1 MTVQEFRNEFD
12 LLYDNIAS
20 KGAPGLDDYEVSVL
34 LTIAQEELVKNK
46 NTPKSNKLQEGFEQS
61 EKRRSELKNLIKD
74 YKVNETASFLQSSVE
89 EFSNNIAD
97 NSSFY
102 RIPNDVF
109 LIKYESAFIKTD
121 NCSNLQVE
129 VKPLTL
135 DEYNKQKKNPFKKP
149 NNKIIWRLD
158 YNSIEPGGNV
168 VELISNHPINQYNM
182 RYLKQPSPIILIDLN
197 TEEYLD
203 SGLTILGQ
211 TQQQTSE
218 LHPNFHSEIVRRAV
232 ELATL
237 SYKEN
242 NLNNL
247 VNLYQRKE

>member
-20 KGAPGLDDYEVSVL
+20 KGAPGLDDYEVSVF
-34 LTIAQEELVKNK
+34 LTLGQEELIKNK
-46 NTPKSNKLQEGFEQS
+46 NTPKSNKLQEGFDQT
-61 EKRRSELKNLIKD
+61 EKRRVELKELLKD
-74 YKVNETASFLQSSVE
+74 FKNTTPIENTESYQIEL
-89 EFSNNIAD
+89 
-97 NSSFY
+97 NSKFY
-102 RIPNDVF
+102 TIPDDVF
-109 LIKYESAFIKTD
+109 LIKYESAFIRES
-121 NCSNLQVE
+121 NCPKKLVE
-129 VKPLTL
+129 VKPITL
-135 DEYNKQKKNPFKKP
+135 DEYNKQRNNPFKKP

-158 YNSIEPGGNV
+158 FNSAEPGSNAI
-168 VELISNHPINQYNM
+168 ELLSEHPIEQYNL
-182 RYLKQPSPIILIDLN
+182 RYIKQPSPIILKDLDTN
-197 TEEYLD
+197 EFED

>member
-20 KGAPGLDDYEVSVL
+20 KGAPGLDDYEVSVF
-34 LTIAQEELVKNK
+34 LTLAQEELIKNK
-46 NTPKSNKLQEGFEQS
+46 NTPKSNKLQEGFDQS
-61 EKRRSELKNLIKD
+61 EKRRVEFKELLKTHKVTSSLNTSDNIKI
-74 YKVNETASFLQSSVE
+74 S
-89 EFSNNIAD
+89 D
-97 NSSFY
+97 NSNFY
-102 RIPNDVF
+102 SIPEDVF
-109 LIKYESAFIKTD
+109 LIKYESALINTD
-121 NCSNLQVE
+121 NCSNLEVE
-129 VKPLTL
+129 VKPITL
-135 DEYNKQKKNPFKKP
+135 DEYNKQRKNPFKKP

-168 VELISNHPINQYNM
+168 VELISNHTINEYNM
-182 RYLKQPSPIILIDLN
+182 RYIKQPSPIILIDLN
-197 TEEYLD
+197 TDDYLD
-203 SGLTILGQ
+203 SGLSILGQ

>member
-20 KGAPGLDDYEVSVL
+20 KGAPGLDDYEVSVF
-34 LTIAQEELVKNK
+34 LTLAQEELVKNK

-61 EKRRSELKNLIKD
+61 EKRRVELKELIRD
-74 YKVNETASFLQSSVE
+74 YKVLNPILTGISTSITT
-89 EFSNNIAD
+89 NNI
-97 NSSFY
+97 STKSKFY
-102 RIPNDVF
+102 KIPNDVF
-109 LIKYESAFIKTD
+109 LIKYESAFIDTE
-121 NCSNLQVE
+121 NCNNLQVE
-129 VKPLTL
+129 VKPITL

-158 YNSIEPGGNV
+158 YNSIEPGSNA
-168 VELISNHPINQYNM
+168 VELISEYPIKEYNM
-182 RYLKQPSPIILIDLN
+182 RYLKQPSPIILVDLN
-197 TEEYLD
+197 TNEYLNE
-203 SGLTILGQ
+203 GLTILGQ
-211 TQQQTSE
+211 TQQQTSK

-242 NLNNL
+242 NLSNL

>member
-20 KGAPGLDDYEVSVL
+20 KGAPGLDDYEVSVF
-34 LTIAQEELVKNK
+34 LTLAQEELIKNK
-46 NTPKSNKLQEGFEQS
+46 NTPKSNKLQEGFDQS
-61 EKRRSELKNLIKD
+61 EKRRVEFKELLKTHKVTSSLNTSDNIKI
-74 YKVNETASFLQSSVE
+74 
-89 EFSNNIAD
+89 SNNS
-97 NSSFY
+97 NFY
-102 RIPNDVF
+102 FIPEDVF
-109 LIKYESAFIKTD
+109 LIKYESALINTD
-121 NCSNLQVE
+121 NCSNLEVE
-129 VKPLTL
+129 VKPITL
-135 DEYNKQKKNPFKKP
+135 DEYNKQRKNPFKKP

-168 VELISNHPINQYNM
+168 VELISNHTINEYNM
-182 RYLKQPSPIILIDLN
+182 RYIKQPSPIILIDLN
-197 TEEYLD
+197 TDDYLD
-203 SGLTILGQ
+203 SGLSILGQ